1 MEGVTSTGEIGGW
14 ASEHSL
20 VANVKDKGL
29 VILTGCGHPRIVNIV
44 RRAQQVSGVSRVHAI
59 IGGFHISV
67 REALEAANL
76 LGKIGAELVSPCHY
90 TSENVKKVMSDKL
103 GTRCVKNGSGKIF
116 SID

>member
-90 TSENVKKVMSDKL
+90 TSENVKKVMPDKL

>member
-1 MEGVTSTGEIGGW
+1 MSTGEIGGW
-14 ASEHSL
+14 ISEHSL
-20 VANVKDKGL
+20 VVNVKNKGL

-44 RRAQQVSGVSRVHAI
+44 KRAQQVSGVSRVHAV

-76 LGKIGAELVSPCHY
+76 LRKIGAELVSPCHC

-103 GTRCVKNGSGKIF
+103 GTRCIKNGCGKVFLIN
-116 SID
+116 